1 MHDVIERGVE
11 DYLAGSASREFET
24 HLAQCA
30 RCREELRGIERYSGM
45 LGVLRAGVNE
55 GGLINDAPEPSPGF
69 ARRVMAGIEQEKSRS
84 FWAAFS
90 IDPAFTRRIAF
101 ASLLSLAILGSYL
114 ATQSSD
120 SMAVADHTPEAVLAS
135 HDVSAPS
142 DDPQKM
148 DGMLVTLATYHTV
161 R

>member
-1 MHDVIERGVE
+1 MHDVFERGVE
-11 DYLAGSASREFET
+11 DYLAGSASREFES

-30 RCREELRGIERYSGM
+30 SCREELDGFVRVAGM
-45 LGVLRAGVNE
+45 LGALRAVDGP
-55 GGLINDAPEPSPGF
+55 GPSLGF
-69 ARRVMAGIEQEKSRS
+69 SNRVMVGIHEQKGRS
-84 FWAAFS
+84 FWGAFT
-90 IDPAFTRRIAF
+90 IDPSFARKIAF

-114 ATQSSD
+114 ATQSAD
-120 SMAVADHTPEAVLAS
+120 SMALADHTPEAVLAS

-148 DGMLVTLATYHTV
+148 DGMLVTLATYQTV